1 MIGKNLFLS
10 IATFLCLFT
19 HTLSQP
25 VYRHLEVYPSKGQG
39 ALALLRS
46 FGVNTKCNLDYFF
59 QVNELDK
66 KKGLSLSRSY
76 KMPVLV
82 YVYNNQSIRT
92 TLGISDRPLA
102 ERIQAFNEKML
113 REGVKEADYR
123 ANRILWVPYHYLNC
137 PEQEED
143 FQAAVNT
150 SGGEWAAQSPS
161 GKQPLRGIYDIFGPN
176 YARVPRL
183 SNALQGCVFY
193 IVSGHGGPDPG
204 AVGRY
209 GRNSLCE
216 DEYAYDIALRLTR
229 NLLSF
234 GATAY
239 LIIRDLDDGIRSGE
253 VLECDKDE
261 VCWGGEELPINQ
273 KERLFQRSTAINELY
288 EKNKKQGVKFQR
300 CISIHVDSNSKR
312 KSTDMFFYH
321 QQGNAT
327 SLRMAQVMQRTI
339 KAKYEKYRKGRG
351 YSGTVNSRDL
361 HMLREVIPTTLFIEL
376 GNIRNRND
384 QARLVIEGNRVL
396 ISNWLAD
403 GLLADKQLSSN

>member
-1 MIGKNLFLS
+1 M
-10 IATFLCLFT
+10 
-19 HTLSQP
+19 
-25 VYRHLEVYPSKGQG
+25 
-39 ALALLRS
+39 ALLRS

-59 QVNELDK
+59 QINELNK
-66 KKGLSLSRSY
+66 RKGLSLSRSY

-123 ANRILWVPYHYLNC
+123 ANRILWVPYHFLNC
-137 PEQEED
+137 PEQEAD

-150 SGGEWAAQSPS
+150 TGGEWAAQSTS

-183 SNALQGCVFY
+183 SNTLQGCVFY

-216 DEYAYDIALRLTR
+216 DEYAYDIALRLAR

-253 VLECDKDE
+253 ILECDKDE
-261 VCWGGEELPINQ
+261 VCWGGDELPVNQ

-321 QQGNAT
+321 QQGNAF
-327 SLRMAQVMQRTI
+327 SLRLAQVMQRTI

-403 GLLADKQLSSN
+403 GLLAEKQLSSN